1 MKTLIKILKE
11 ENESSELAGDIL
23 NDSVVALMS
32 GRPSEEIKS
41 LKGRADSNPGELL
54 KSVGDNS
61 LPDSSSKI
69 SNLEEIFRGMIS
81 GDNVS
86 KDHPAQKFKNFFDT
100 PKMVIAP
107 NKTAPGILIRLTADS
122 KKAIGK
128 SGSPKKTLRIFAF
141 WFASIVTAINNSN
154 PSYFGIESNKFK
166 FQFASGQQA
175 LLIYVSSGKSWKN
188 L

>member
-1 MKTLIKILKE
+1 M
-11 ENESSELAGDIL
+11 
-23 NDSVVALMS
+23 
-32 GRPSEEIKS
+32 
-41 LKGRADSNPGELL
+41 
-54 KSVGDNS
+54 
-61 LPDSSSKI
+61 
-69 SNLEEIFRGMIS
+69 
-81 GDNVS
+81 
-86 KDHPAQKFKNFFDT
+86 
-100 PKMVIAP
+100 
-107 NKTAPGILIRLTADS
+107 TADS